1 MWRASKLAELNAS
14 PPRIMPSHVREA
26 VMQTLHGVRED
37 ELIGLSLHE
46 KLLLLAIVNRLMRSS
61 DTPPYISIGGDAED
75 EYEMICEQYGQE
87 PRKHTQL
94 WDYVKDMASRG
105 GILETRLSGKGMRGA
120 GPPSYPYP
128 RSPPWRQ

>member
-1 MWRASKLAELNAS
+1 M
-14 PPRIMPSHVREA
+14 
-26 VMQTLHGVRED
+26 RED

-61 DTPPYISIGGDAED
+61 DTPPYISIGDAED

-105 GILETRLSGKGMRGA
+105 GILETRLSGKGMRG
-120 GPPSYPYP
+120 GRTTFISIPTEPPLETMKQAVESMVK
-128 RSPPWRQ
+128 RDLGD